1 MFKFILFIVL
11 LTSLF
16 FTIEKEHKNDVNYGE
31 YDVNYGEY
39 DVKFNEYAKY
49 DDGDSINLQYLN
61 NNFDQITG
69 DK

>member
-16 FTIEKEHKNDVNYGE
+16 FTIEKEDKN
-31 YDVNYGEY
+31 DVNYGEY